1 MNFSS
6 QLITDAVDA
15 FSNLPGIGKK
25 SALRMVLHL
34 LKEEEDSVS
43 DFANRIQSMRKN
55 IQFCKDCFNVS
66 DHEVCSICQQPSRRA
81 SSICVVESI
90 RELIAIEATQQYNG
104 LYHVLGGLLSPLDGI
119 GPEKLRIAELIERVK
134 ENETK
139 ELIIALSPNL
149 EGDTTT
155 YYLSKLI
162 SDSVKLTTLSR
173 GVAFGG
179 ELEYADEM
187 TLAKSL
193 ENRVP
198 LAQVVKNED

>member
-155 YYLSKLI
+155 YYISKLI

>member
-43 DFANRIQSMRKN
+43 DFANRIRSMRKN

-155 YYLSKLI
+155 YYISKLI

>member
-6 QLITDAVDA
+6 QLITDAVVA
-15 FSNLPGIGKK
+15 FSKLPGIGKK

-34 LKEEEDSVS
+34 LKQEENSVS
-43 DFANRIQSMRKN
+43 DFANHIQSMRKN
-55 IQFCKDCFNVS
+55 IKFCKDCFNVS
-66 DHEVCSICQQPSRRA
+66 DNDVCSICQQPSRRA
-81 SSICVVESI
+81 TSICVVESI
-90 RELIAIEATQQYNG
+90 RELIAIESTQQYNG

-134 ENETK
+134 EKNTQ

-155 YYLSKLI
+155 YYISKLI
-162 SDSVKLTTLSR
+162 PDSIKLTALSR

-198 LAQVVKNED
+198 LTQVVKNED

>member
-1 MNFSS
+1 
-6 QLITDAVDA
+6 
-15 FSNLPGIGKK
+15 
-25 SALRMVLHL
+25 MVLHL

-155 YYLSKLI
+155 YYISKLI